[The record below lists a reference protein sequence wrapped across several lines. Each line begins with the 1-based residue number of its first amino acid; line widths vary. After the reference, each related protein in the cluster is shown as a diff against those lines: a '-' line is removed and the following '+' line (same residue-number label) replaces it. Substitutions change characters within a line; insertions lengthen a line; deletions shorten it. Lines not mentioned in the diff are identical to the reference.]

1 MPDFSIHVFVSCHV
15 QFQQLKDKG
24 NTEYLL
30 RIVRLPVLAHRLLRA
45 LLIETDDASHDLMA
59 LE

>member
-15 QFQQLKDKG
+15 QFQLLKDKG
-24 NTEYLL
+24 NTEYSF
-30 RIVRLPVLAHRLLRA
+30 LAHRLLRA